1 MVGKRLI
8 EGGMSPAPAQ
18 IADSTTDLKALLK
31 A

>member
-8 EGGMSPAPAQ
+8 EGGKSPAPEI
-18 IADSTTDLKALLK
+18 IATAPDLKALLK